1 MTYDEIVSYAE
12 ENNIEIPI
20 FDNPSF
26 PNSIVGISYDNRV
39 IYDME
44 QMIMDLMVSDD
55 MSYVDALEFIEYN
68 TLRTIPYMGENAPI
82 ILYMK
87 EW

>member
-1 MTYDEIVSYAE
+1 
-12 ENNIEIPI
+12 
-20 FDNPSF
+20 
-26 PNSIVGISYDNRV
+26 
-39 IYDME
+39 
-44 QMIMDLMVSDD
+44 MDLMVSDD
-55 MSYVDALEFIEYN
+55 MSYVAALEFIEYN